1 MANQNRPEP
10 IWTYLNE
17 INKLKTSMSDL
28 EKRLNKS
35 L

>member
-10 IWTYLNE
+10 TWTYLNE
-17 INKLKTSMSDL
+17 INRLKASINDL
-28 EKRLNKS
+28 EKKLNKS